1 MNLKAYSLPELTK
14 LRRDLLAEI
23 KARRPRAP
31 KVTVRQQRSVE
42 ERERAA
48 AYVAFLRDR
57 CDRCWICGRTANDRP
72 QWWTAPVFMIERM
85 HIANKPRREDVRA
98 IIAGC
103 SLCHRIQHGD
113 RFPQSLMRPQTM
125 TELLEL
131 KREYDPDNYD
141 PEFLQ
146 KHSVRKLIFP

>member
-1 MNLKAYSLPELTK
+1 MNLSTLTYTELTK
-14 LRRDLLAEI
+14 LRLKVLAEI

-31 KVTVRQQRSVE
+31 KVTVRKQRSVE
-42 ERERAA
+42 ERERERKYAEFSGA
-48 AYVAFLRDR
+48 MP
-57 CDRCWICGRTANDRP
+57 CCWICGRAATDKP
-72 QWWTAPVFMIERM
+72 SWWNGPFLIERM
-85 HIANKPRREDVRA
+85 HIVNKTRVEDVRA